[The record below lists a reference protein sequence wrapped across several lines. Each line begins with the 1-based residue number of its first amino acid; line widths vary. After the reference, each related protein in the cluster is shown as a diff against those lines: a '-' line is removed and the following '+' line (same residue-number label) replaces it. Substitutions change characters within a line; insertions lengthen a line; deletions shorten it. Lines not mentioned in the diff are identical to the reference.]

1 MSSRLFKR
9 AHMQSGATS
18 SPEVVTREVVDT
30 AHKMASK
37 LGTYLDEVQASFRD
51 VRNLHEAERKL
62 AGFLRQNT
70 DLVPGAVISAVETIH
85 DMNARFAAEDFSYTE
100 ETDASFP
107 HELLDATIDMKV
119 LGEEPLESNS
129 EANKDLGNSEVP
141 QQKVEKQA
149 ASNLLD
155 NGDTGKPTEVGK
167 SRWENFSSEALTEMI
182 QTLAATDGFATD
194 TESQRSVAEMAEIL
208 AGRPTAMEM
217 EEEAKG
223 TETSAKAA
231 KKATGGLV
239 TAGEEPC
246 TDPCSDKP
254 CTDPVERAKDPRW
267 NTPNDSMDN
276 NLLDKKSTEMNLTA
290 STEEPGIKDAE
301 KVVSH
306 LEKMIEKVDEFD
318 VSPIDNLLGSTR
330 ASGVIGKI
338 NDLKEALGQVL
349 NEAKSKVI
357 SFEVAKENEEVRKE
371 SKSKSSRLRGLQL
384 VGIE

>member
-1 MSSRLFKR
+1 
-9 AHMQSGATS
+9 
-18 SPEVVTREVVDT
+18 
-30 AHKMASK
+30 
-37 LGTYLDEVQASFRD
+37 
-51 VRNLHEAERKL
+51 
-62 AGFLRQNT
+62 
-70 DLVPGAVISAVETIH
+70 
-85 DMNARFAAEDFSYTE
+85 
-100 ETDASFP
+100 
-107 HELLDATIDMKV
+107 
-119 LGEEPLESNS
+119 
-129 EANKDLGNSEVP
+129 
-141 QQKVEKQA
+141 
-149 ASNLLD
+149 
-155 NGDTGKPTEVGK
+155 
-167 SRWENFSSEALTEMI
+167 
-182 QTLAATDGFATD
+182 
-194 TESQRSVAEMAEIL
+194 
-208 AGRPTAMEM
+208 MEM